1 MTGAP
6 LAVGV
11 LADDLTGALAS
22 AALLREAGMHAV
34 VQWDRREP
42 PPRATA
48 VVADM
53 RTRDYGADPGARA
66 EAWAA
71 HLRALRCR
79 RIELRIDSTLR
90 GAPAAELAGALAGAG
105 YQDPRVLAVP
115 AFPSAG
121 RTVRGGE
128 LHAPGVSPPITGLPI
143 APLLFGAGDVG
154 LIGVETIER
163 GADAVLA
170 AITGAAGRTRFL
182 ADATH
187 DGHLRTLAEAADRLA
202 GHDGDGGRG
211 LLTVSPGAWLR
222 HHRPPPA
229 HRYPLVVLSSATA
242 TNSEQLAM
250 LRRARATH
258 VLGAHAVLAGEAAVN
273 WTAIRRDAA
282 AVVVETITRRATD
295 PAAASRLFTMAA
307 RAAALVVEDGG
318 RHDMTCGGIVVGG
331 GATGS
336 ALMDALDVGELVAD
350 GEIAPLCPHATVAA
364 GRWAGLPVIT
374 KGGLV
379 GGPETLMQ
387 LVEALTKE
395 M

>member
-1 MTGAP
+1 
-6 LAVGV
+6 V

-22 AALLREAGMHAV
+22 AALLREAGLHTV
-34 VQWDRREP
+34 VQWHRREP

-48 VVADM
+48 IVADM
-53 RTRDYGADPGARA
+53 RTRDYGVDPAARA

-90 GAPAAELAGALAGAG
+90 GAPAAELAGALSGAG
-105 YQDPRVLAVP
+105 LEDPWVLAVP
-115 AFPSAG
+115 AFPAAG

-143 APLLFGAGDVG
+143 APLLFGDREVG
-154 LIGVETIER
+154 LVGVETIER
-163 GADAVLA
+163 GAEAVLA
-170 AITGAAGRTRFL
+170 AMRAAGTTRLL

-187 DGHLRTLAEAADRLA
+187 DGHLRTLSEAADRLA
-202 GHDGDGGRG
+202 GGEGGGGRG
-211 LLTVSPGAWLR
+211 LLTISPGAWLR
-222 HHRPPPA
+222 HHRPPPP

-242 TNSEQLAM
+242 TNAEQLAM
-250 LRRARATH
+250 LRRARPTH
-258 VLGAHAVLAGEAAVN
+258 VLGAHAVLAGEAAVD
-273 WTAIRRDAA
+273 WAAVRRETA
-282 AVVVETITRRATD
+282 AVVVETITR
-295 PAAASRLFTMAA
+295 PAADAAEASRLFTTAA
-307 RAAALVVEDGG
+307 RAAALVVDEGG

>member
-1 MTGAP
+1 VTRAP
-6 LAVGV
+6 LSVGV

-34 VQWDRREP
+34 VQWHRREP

-48 VVADM
+48 MVADM
-53 RTRDYGADPGARA
+53 RTRDYGADPGVRA

-105 YQDPRVLAVP
+105 FQDPWVLAVP

-143 APLLFGAGDVG
+143 APLLFGDQDVG
-154 LIGVETIER
+154 LVGVETIER

-170 AITGAAGRTRFL
+170 AMTAAGGTRFL

-187 DGHLRTLAEAADRLA
+187 DGHLRTLSEAADRLA
-202 GHDGDGGRG
+202 DDARG

-222 HHRPPPA
+222 HHRPPPR
-229 HRYPLVVLSSATA
+229 HCFPLVVLSSATA
-242 TNSEQLAM
+242 TNAEQLAT
-250 LRRARATH
+250 LRRTRAAQ
-258 VLGAHAVLAGEAAVN
+258 VVGAHAVLAGEAAVD
-273 WTAIRRDAA
+273 WAAVRRDAA
-282 AVVVETITRRATD
+282 AVVVETITRPAVD
-295 PAAASRLFTMAA
+295 PAEASRLFTIAA
-307 RAAALVVEDGG
+307 RAAALVVDDGG

-350 GEIAPLCPHATVAA
+350 GEVAPLCPHATVAA
-364 GRWAGLPVIT
+364 GGWAGLPVIT

-387 LVEALTKE
+387 LVEALSKE